1 MHPSAGGPP
10 IVVERLCSFS
20 RAQGCEA
27 SVVTTSLYCS
37 DNGSELEVALRERID
52 ATVLPIRSPHFF
64 KRAVD
69 ARRVIYEAVRRA
81 DVVHLHTLW
90 HPLNTISR
98 KACAR
103 HGRKYVMMPHGML
116 DPYSLAQKRWRK
128 KLYLVATERRNLEGA
143 SRLVFTA
150 EKEEKAAKELLPWLR
165 AGEVI
170 PLAADIP
177 PEVSRHDAAKIFAT
191 CFPEIASRRCI
202 LFLGRIH
209 QKKGLER
216 LIAALPGVIAK
227 HPSILLVV
235 AGDGEP
241 SYVRQIRDRF
251 CSAGLASHVLM
262 TGRIAGP
269 TKWAALACA
278 EIFVLPSKHENFGIS
293 IAEAMHMAVPV
304 VITNKVDSW
313 QLVAE
318 AKAGVILDEAS
329 IESNL
334 GQCLNMLLDASA
346 DTHSMGECGQN
357 FAKKHLT
364 WPRVARDMLEMYHR
378 VLSE

>member
-1 MHPSAGGPP
+1 M
-10 IVVERLCSFS
+10 VERLCLFS
-20 RAQGCEA
+20 RAEGCEA
-27 SVVTTSLYCS
+27 SVITTSLYCS
-37 DNGSELEVALRERID
+37 DDGTELESALRERID
-52 ATVLPIRSPHFF
+52 ATVLPIRSPRFLKHAEGA
-64 KRAVD
+64 KRAID
-69 ARRVIYEAVRRA
+69 EAVERA

-98 KACAR
+98 KACLR

-116 DPYSLAQKRWRK
+116 DPYSLGQKRWRK
-128 KLYLVATERRNLEGA
+128 KLYLAATERRNLEGA

-150 EKEEKAAKELLPWLR
+150 KQEEKAAKEILPWLR

-177 PEVSRHDAAKIFAT
+177 PELSRQDAAKMFAT
-191 CFPEIASRRCI
+191 CFPEIAGRRCI
-202 LFLGRIH
+202 LFLGRIDP
-209 QKKGLER
+209 KKGLER
-216 LIAALPGVIAK
+216 LVVALPEVIEK
-227 HPSILLVV
+227 HPTVLLVI

-251 CSAGLASHVLM
+251 CSAGLASQVLL
-262 TGRIAGP
+262 TGRVAGP

-313 QLVAE
+313 LLVAE
-318 AKAGVILDEAS
+318 AKAGVILDDAS

-334 GQCLNMLLDASA
+334 GQCLNMLLDACA
-346 DTHSMGECGQN
+346 DTHSMGQRGQS

-364 WPRVARDMLEMYHR
+364 WPRVARDMVAMYHR